1 MRSIPRASLRAAL
14 SLAGVSALAV
24 AASAQQDEAV
34 QKTTS
39 AAPAAAA
46 APAAPKE
53 SLKALAPNVLVPAA
67 FGTIDMDQVMRS
79 YDKFKVTQE
88 KLQAEAMEEQNNL
101 MKLGAEGKSL
111 VEQLQRFKQGT
122 DDFRKTSERISEVKA
137 KLESKKEAL
146 QQDFEVKFS
155 EAMINTYSE
164 IQLVAEGVAKKY
176 KMGYVVK
183 VVREQLSANDRQSA
197 QAVISQPL
205 IYSDSAT
212 DITKEVIY
220 YLNLR
225 YQKAGG
231 VPPKTASA
239 APVPGTAAAPAP
251 GAIRQK

>member
-14 SLAGVSALAV
+14 SLAGVAAMTV
-24 AASAQQDEAV
+24 GASAQQDEAV

-46 APAAPKE
+46 SPAAPKE
-53 SLKALAPNVLVPAA
+53 SLKPLPPTALVPAA
-67 FGTIDMDQVMRS
+67 FGTIDIDQVMRS

-101 MKLGAEGKSL
+101 MKLGAKGKSL

-122 DDFRKTSERISEVKA
+122 EDFRKTTEEISEVKA

-146 QQDFEVKFS
+146 QQEFEMKAA
-155 EAMINTYSE
+155 ETMINTYTE

-176 KMGYVVK
+176 KMAYVVK
-183 VVREQLSANDRQSA
+183 VVRDQITANDRQSA
-197 QAVISQPL
+197 QAVIAQPL

-225 YQKAGG
+225 YQKSGG
-231 VPPKTASA
+231 LPPKTASA
-239 APVPGTAAAPAP
+239 APAPAAAAPA
-251 GAIRQK
+251 GATRQR